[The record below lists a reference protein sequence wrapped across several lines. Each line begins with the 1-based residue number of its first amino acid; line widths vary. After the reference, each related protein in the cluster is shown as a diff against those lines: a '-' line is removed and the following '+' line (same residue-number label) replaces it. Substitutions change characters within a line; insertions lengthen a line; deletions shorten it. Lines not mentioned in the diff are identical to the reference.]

1 MSWTDAL
8 AALKTNCTTAAADVT
23 PAIPLVRVGEPD
35 GLNQDMIALWP
46 VGTRAP
52 GDTYT
57 RVHLE
62 RGVQVT
68 AYLRG
73 STRAGVFDAAL
84 EARLVAIEEALFT
97 RLWADDECGGNAVGI
112 TIDSSTYGWEVIGDQ
127 LARSVT
133 FTVWV
138 WLASV
143 ATVSP

>member
-1 MSWTDAL
+1 MSWANAL
-8 AALKTNCTTAAADVT
+8 SALKTNCTTAAADVT
-23 PAIPLVRVGEPD
+23 PAITLVRVGEPD
-35 GLNQDMIALWP
+35 ALNQDTIALWP

-73 STRAGVFDAAL
+73 SVRAGAIDETL

-97 RLWADDECGGNAVGI
+97 RLWADDECGGNAVGL
-112 TIDSSTYGWEVIGDQ
+112 TIESSTYGWEVLGDQ

-143 ATVSP
+143 ASVSP

>member
-1 MSWTDAL
+1 MSWANAL

-35 GLNQDMIALWP
+35 ALNQDTIALWP
-46 VGTRAP
+46 VGTRPP
-52 GDTYT
+52 GDSYT
-57 RVHLE
+57 LVHLE

-73 STRAGVFDAAL
+73 SIRAGAIDETL

-97 RLWADDECGGNAVGI
+97 RLWADTECGGNAIGI
-112 TIDSSTYGWEVIGDQ
+112 TIAGSEYGWQAIGEQ
-127 LARSVT
+127 IARTTT

-138 WLASV
+138 WLQTI
-143 ATVSP
+143 ATATP